1 MQQGR
6 DLGAIDAIRN
16 NNLHALTE
24 AVDAGADV
32 NFFGAQFTCFTWY
45 QSTNTDAEGAARPLR
60 ADCASLGGLYWL
72 AGTQLN
78 CLQKYKCTTT
88 QMLTQQ
94 DTARAGD
101 GRVPHKQRGRPEFGT
116 QPAAAL
122 CGALW
127 PPANGAAVVETRR

>member
-32 NFFGAQFTCFTWY
+32 NFFGTQFTCFTWY

-72 AGTQLN
+72 AGTQFS
-78 CLQKYKCTTT
+78 CFTGTKIQV
-88 QMLTQQ
+88 LTQQ
-94 DTARAGD
+94 DSARAGD
-101 GRVPHKQRGRPEFGT
+101 GRVPHRQRG
-116 QPAAAL
+116 
-122 CGALW
+122 
-127 PPANGAAVVETRR
+127 